1 MAEHGFE
8 LDHLKMVY
16 PELQASS
23 LETTIIPGL
32 LWLVSKY
39 DRPIM
44 IDDSGL
50 FVDALGG
57 FPGVY
62 SSYAFKTLGC
72 EGVLRLMEGVK
83 QREARFECCI
93 GFLAPGGEPFI
104 AKGVARGAISD
115 EMRGS
120 SGFGYDPIF
129 VHEGHV
135 TTYAEMDIG
144 EKNRLSHRGMAM
156 EKFIDSLPGLL
167 QEP

>member
-1 MAEHGFE
+1 MQ
-8 LDHLKMVY
+8 Y

-39 DRPIM
+39 NRPIM

-72 EGVLRLMEGVK
+72 KGILRLMEGVK

-93 GFLAPGGEPFI
+93 GFLAPEGDPFI
-104 AKGVARGAISD
+104 AKGVARGSISQ

-120 SGFGYDPIF
+120 GGFGYDPIF
-129 VHEGHV
+129 AHEGHAK
-135 TTYAEMDIG
+135 TYAEMDIG
-144 EKNRLSHRGMAM
+144 EKNRLSHRGRAM
-156 EKFIDSLPGLL
+156 QKFIDSLPGLL
-167 QEP
+167 KEP